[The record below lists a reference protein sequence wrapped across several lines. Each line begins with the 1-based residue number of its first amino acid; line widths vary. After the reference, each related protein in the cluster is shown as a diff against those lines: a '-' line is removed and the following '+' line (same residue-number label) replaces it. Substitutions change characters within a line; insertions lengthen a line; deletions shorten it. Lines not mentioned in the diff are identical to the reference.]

1 MNIAL
6 FLGAFYV
13 VFFSKKKLFLIE
25 KLIKKKFS
33 AF

>member
-1 MNIAL
+1 MSIAL
-6 FLGAFYV
+6 FLGGLNM

-25 KLIKKKFS
+25 KLIKKKFA